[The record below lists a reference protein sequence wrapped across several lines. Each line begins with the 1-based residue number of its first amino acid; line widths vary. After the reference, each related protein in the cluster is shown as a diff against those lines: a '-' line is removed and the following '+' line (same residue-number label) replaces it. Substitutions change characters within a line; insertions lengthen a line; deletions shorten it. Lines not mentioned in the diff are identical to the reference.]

1 MSGKMFALANSH
13 AKLVIVTLLLLVSIL
28 TTGFMMAQNKVTI
41 VADGVKVQVETDEQ
55 DPLKILNQA
64 NITLGPDDEYRL
76 STETLTNGT
85 TIRVLR
91 ATPVTVTYQGETK
104 EIITAKLTVR
114 ELLDSLG
121 IPKENVKLNLNDT
134 LHIVSGLNI
143 EAVTV
148 AEEICDREITQ
159 PFDIIREP
167 NPQLERGMEKVLQ
180 EGQNGVKNATVKV
193 FYEDGKEVNAE
204 ILSENVITT
213 MRPQILSVGT
223 RDTIQ
228 TSRGDLR
235 FKKSYYMEATAYL
248 PTDGGGH
255 GITATG
261 VRARHGIVAVDPRVI
276 PLGSYVY
283 IEGYGRALA
292 ADTGGAIKGHKID
305 LCMESLTDA
314 LNFGRRTI
322 KVYLLE
328 E

>member
-1 MSGKMFALANSH
+1 MSDKMFAVANSH
-13 AKLVIVTLLLLVSIL
+13 IKLAIISILLLVAIL
-28 TTGFMMAQNKVTI
+28 TTGFIGAQNKVTI
-41 VADGVKVQVETDEQ
+41 VADGEKFQIETVEK
-55 DPLKILNQA
+55 DPLIILEQA
-64 NITLGPDDEYRL
+64 NIQLGPNDDYRL
-76 STETLTNGT
+76 STKTLTSGT

-91 ATPVTVTYQGETK
+91 AIPVIVTYQGETK
-104 EIITAKLTVR
+104 EIIVAKLTVR
-114 ELLDSLG
+114 EVLDSLG
-121 IPKENVKLNLNDT
+121 VPKENVKLNLNDT
-134 LHIVSGLNI
+134 LHIVSGLKI
-143 EAVTV
+143 EAVV
-148 AEEICDREITQ
+148 VSEEICDREITQ
-159 PFDIIREP
+159 PFEIIKEP
-167 NPQLERGMEKVLQ
+167 NPQMEKGAEKILQ
-180 EGQNGVKNATVKV
+180 EGQNGFKTAKVRV

-204 ILSENVITT
+204 ILSESVTT
-213 MRPQILSVGT
+213 VMKPQIISVGT

-228 TSRGDLR
+228 TSRGDMR

-283 IEGYGRALA
+283 IEGYGIALA

-322 KVYLLE
+322 QVYLLE
-328 E
+328 D